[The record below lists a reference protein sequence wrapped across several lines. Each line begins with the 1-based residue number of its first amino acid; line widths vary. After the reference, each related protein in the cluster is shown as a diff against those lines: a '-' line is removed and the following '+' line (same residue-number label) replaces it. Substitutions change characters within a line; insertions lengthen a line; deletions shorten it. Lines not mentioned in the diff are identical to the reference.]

1 VRQNLPRRESGG
13 ESRRIFFMRKAIAA
27 SVVLVAILAGCSSG
41 SAANASRPKIANPEI
56 QLVQTSGVPIAARHT
71 DGMLSIHY
79 ALRVENLADETI
91 KLRRVTVQSISDGA
105 YYVDSTSRPFD
116 VAIEPQQKEEVQFW
130 VAARPAGTIVGA
142 NGPVTMRVTCQ
153 FDSRDGRFQHIV
165 MRVVND
171 RTAITGAQ

>member
-1 VRQNLPRRESGG
+1 
-13 ESRRIFFMRKAIAA
+13 MRKAIAA
-27 SVVLVAILAGCSSG
+27 SVVLVIVAGCSSG
-41 SAANASRPKIANPEI
+41 SSGASGSRAKIAKPEI
-56 QLVQTSGVPIAARHT
+56 LLVQTSGVPIAARHS

-79 ALRVENLADETI
+79 ALRVENRADETI
-91 KLRRVTVQSISDGA
+91 KLRRVTVQSISEGA

-116 VAIEPQQKEEVQFW
+116 VAIEPQQKKEVKFW

-153 FDSRDGRFQHIV
+153 FDSRDGKFQHIV
-165 MRVVND
+165 MRLVNE